1 MQGIF
6 FPDSSW
12 IPQYGWNSSF
22 TSQEI
27 VKLQNI
33 YGFLKSKGHSAT
45 LAEKYAQMTVMKEKY
60 PHLKYHMSD
69 EKTLKQIFA
78 SAN

>member
-12 IPQYGWNSSF
+12 IPHYGWNPSL

-27 VKLQNI
+27 VKLQNT
-33 YGFLKSKGHSAT
+33 YGFLKSKGHSST
-45 LAEKYAQMTVMKEKY
+45 NSEKYAQMMVMKEKY
-60 PHLKYHMSD
+60 PHLKYHTPD
-69 EKTLKQIFA
+69 EETLKKLF
-78 SAN
+78 